1 MDFKS
6 LRSDKLK
13 LTQEEFANLY
23 GISIQEVQ
31 ELDKTGKP
39 DMDLIVKIATK
50 SGLDFNTILSYE
62 KPRVKP
68 ISAKDTW
75 EKTNFTKKSLSGYLN
90 SALEQMDIPDDM
102 RKNYIDDLEIGIMS
116 KFVKPT
122 VAIVGRSDTGKSTLI
137 NSLIGAEKMPAK
149 WTPTTSTAV
158 YVKHIK
164 DRPAFIHDEAWIF
177 KRECG
182 NEKFWNSKRLYDE
195 KYCEKWKV
203 AGGDLSLLETY
214 STRQGGG
221 LKTEAGSAVVFV
233 DAPILLNCDII
244 DLPGYGTETASDDV
258 ITAKTAAH
266 ADVLIYLSLASGFLR
281 IEDIEYLKNNVRTL
295 PVLEKKGEN
304 GLKPLAN
311 LFVVASHADSV
322 DNGNEISLAN
332 ILKSGCER
340 YMSTLSDSYWK
351 SRAEESGYDYSP
363 AVIQS
368 RFFTYTTDIP
378 ALCEKFRNNLE
389 AVLETIPEIVDTEC
403 KESVRAYVA
412 RKEPNLEAEIQ
423 KYEALVEDRQKYVEL
438 LKDIQDS
445 DLERTAENDNK
456 KREIKDLIHSLN
468 GESLNECTKYCTSV
482 LTVDEIT
489 RRIKSKGIKNKKE
502 DIQQFASQLQ
512 DEMQSKC
519 SDLLKERSEQ
529 LSVKVKEYVS
539 DYQEGVQASFQEAN
553 LNADFDAGYEENAD
567 LTDDIINDIHVYHN
581 RLGAVVTDIAQLEQ
595 EEYEKQKRAIE
606 ATNTTQIK
614 KLYTIKQKLENAKT
628 HAEFDKLLQ
637 EISAVDAE
645 IDHDNL
651 TSEQK
656 THYDQLNK
664 SCTDTISAKMRQLE
678 YKDNIDYNK
687 KAVNAYNS
695 AFTSFKNNE
704 SRYTD
709 KSQLFGLVSTTLFA
723 YDAGRL
729 FNETLIFYNHV
740 YSYIFSKL
748 DDNGKLEL
756 TRYSIEC
763 ERKLR

>member
-322 DNGNEISLAN
+322 DPMFNEYKDAG
-332 ILKSGCER
+332 K
-340 YMSTLSDSYWK
+340 
-351 SRAEESGYDYSP
+351 
-363 AVIQS
+363 IQ
-368 RFFTYTTDIP
+368 
-378 ALCEKFRNNLE
+378 
-389 AVLETIPEIVDTEC
+389 
-403 KESVRAYVA
+403 
-412 RKEPNLEAEIQ
+412 
-423 KYEALVEDRQKYVEL
+423 EALLIGRNMVNKAPGDSECVNAYLDFL
-438 LKDIQDS
+438 LMLAEKLPRTD
-445 DLERTAENDNK
+445 ER
-456 KREIKDLIHSLN
+456 
-468 GESLNECTKYCTSV
+468 
-482 LTVDEIT
+482 
-489 RRIKSKGIKNKKE
+489 KS
-502 DIQQFASQLQ
+502 FADQ
-512 DEMQSKC
+512 
-519 SDLLKERSEQ
+519 
-529 LSVKVKEYVS
+529 
-539 DYQEGVQASFQEAN
+539 AN
-553 LNADFDAGYEENAD
+553 LVLSFYEENAD

-637 EISAVDAE
+637 EISAVDGQRA
-645 IDHDNL
+645 IRFCDL
-651 TSEQK
+651 QWRS
-656 THYDQLNK
+656 
-664 SCTDTISAKMRQLE
+664 
-678 YKDNIDYNK
+678 NICI
-687 KAVNAYNS
+687 
-695 AFTSFKNNE
+695 
-704 SRYTD
+704 R
-709 KSQLFGLVSTTLFA
+709 
-723 YDAGRL
+723 
-729 FNETLIFYNHV
+729 
-740 YSYIFSKL
+740 
-748 DDNGKLEL
+748 
-756 TRYSIEC
+756 
-763 ERKLR
+763 

>member
-90 SALEQMDIPDDM
+90 SALKQMDIPDDM
-102 RKNYIDDLEIGIMS
+102 QKNYIDDLEIGIMS

-389 AVLETIPEIVDTEC
+389 AVLETIPEIVDAQCQEI
-403 KESVRAYVA
+403 KETGKVRGAEGHHQKNVA
-412 RKEPNLEAEIQ
+412 DHPEDQGDPDNIKFYKSRKEHLEKGHNGDFHNSSDAPKIDKDKMLKKTNSKRVFRNEIKGIGIAAAIGIGVGFTIGFAVSLAQ
-423 KYEALVEDRQKYVEL
+423 TGVTPDSIKYALVNGGKSGL
-438 LKDIQDS
+438 SSGIQS
-445 DLERTAENDNK
+445 TIGYGIGRTVGQLASQALTGVFSNVGLEITENIAKMCNMGAVGAITIGVFSTVQFVK
-456 KREIKDLIHSLN
+456 LVCK
-468 GESLNECTKYCTSV
+468 GESLKTAAIQVGKQALFSLSLLVVSITAQGIFGGPSGIIVSV
-482 LTVDEIT
+482 
-489 RRIKSKGIKNKKE
+489 
-502 DIQQFASQLQ
+502 
-512 DEMQSKC
+512 
-519 SDLLKERSEQ
+519 
-529 LSVKVKEYVS
+529 
-539 DYQEGVQASFQEAN
+539 GVGVIF
-553 LNADFDAGYEENAD
+553 
-567 LTDDIINDIHVYHN
+567 
-581 RLGAVVTDIAQLEQ
+581 VT
-595 EEYEKQKRAIE
+595 
-606 ATNTTQIK
+606 
-614 KLYTIKQKLENAKT
+614 YTIADTVHQRNY
-628 HAEFDKLLQ
+628 
-637 EISAVDAE
+637 
-645 IDHDNL
+645 
-651 TSEQK
+651 SE
-656 THYDQLNK
+656 
-664 SCTDTISAKMRQLE
+664 
-678 YKDNIDYNK
+678 
-687 KAVNAYNS
+687 
-695 AFTSFKNNE
+695 
-704 SRYTD
+704 
-709 KSQLFGLVSTTLFA
+709 
-723 YDAGRL
+723 
-729 FNETLIFYNHV
+729 
-740 YSYIFSKL
+740 
-748 DDNGKLEL
+748 
-756 TRYSIEC
+756 
-763 ERKLR
+763 KLRVYMIEKCKPIFA

>member
-266 ADVLIYLSLASGFLR
+266 ADVLLMQYTNAPLLKSVTLKL
-281 IEDIEYLKNNVRTL
+281 LKNMDVW
-295 PVLEKKGEN
+295 
-304 GLKPLAN
+304 
-311 LFVVASHADSV
+311 
-322 DNGNEISLAN
+322 
-332 ILKSGCER
+332 R
-340 YMSTLSDSYWK
+340 Y
-351 SRAEESGYDYSP
+351 
-363 AVIQS
+363 
-368 RFFTYTTDIP
+368 
-378 ALCEKFRNNLE
+378 
-389 AVLETIPEIVDTEC
+389 DT
-403 KESVRAYVA
+403 
-412 RKEPNLEAEIQ
+412 
-423 KYEALVEDRQKYVEL
+423 
-438 LKDIQDS
+438 
-445 DLERTAENDNK
+445 
-456 KREIKDLIHSLN
+456 
-468 GESLNECTKYCTSV
+468 
-482 LTVDEIT
+482 
-489 RRIKSKGIKNKKE
+489 
-502 DIQQFASQLQ
+502 
-512 DEMQSKC
+512 
-519 SDLLKERSEQ
+519 
-529 LSVKVKEYVS
+529 
-539 DYQEGVQASFQEAN
+539 
-553 LNADFDAGYEENAD
+553 
-567 LTDDIINDIHVYHN
+567 
-581 RLGAVVTDIAQLEQ
+581 
-595 EEYEKQKRAIE
+595 
-606 ATNTTQIK
+606 
-614 KLYTIKQKLENAKT
+614 
-628 HAEFDKLLQ
+628 
-637 EISAVDAE
+637 
-645 IDHDNL
+645 
-651 TSEQK
+651 
-656 THYDQLNK
+656 
-664 SCTDTISAKMRQLE
+664 
-678 YKDNIDYNK
+678 
-687 KAVNAYNS
+687 
-695 AFTSFKNNE
+695 
-704 SRYTD
+704 
-709 KSQLFGLVSTTLFA
+709 
-723 YDAGRL
+723 
-729 FNETLIFYNHV
+729 
-740 YSYIFSKL
+740 
-748 DDNGKLEL
+748 
-756 TRYSIEC
+756 
-763 ERKLR
+763 

>member
-539 DYQEGVQASFQEAN
+539 
-553 LNADFDAGYEENAD
+553 
-567 LTDDIINDIHVYHN
+567 
-581 RLGAVVTDIAQLEQ
+581 
-595 EEYEKQKRAIE
+595 
-606 ATNTTQIK
+606 
-614 KLYTIKQKLENAKT
+614 
-628 HAEFDKLLQ
+628 
-637 EISAVDAE
+637 
-645 IDHDNL
+645 
-651 TSEQK
+651 
-656 THYDQLNK
+656 
-664 SCTDTISAKMRQLE
+664 
-678 YKDNIDYNK
+678 
-687 KAVNAYNS
+687 
-695 AFTSFKNNE
+695 
-704 SRYTD
+704 
-709 KSQLFGLVSTTLFA
+709 
-723 YDAGRL
+723 
-729 FNETLIFYNHV
+729 
-740 YSYIFSKL
+740 
-748 DDNGKLEL
+748 
-756 TRYSIEC
+756 
-763 ERKLR
+763 

>member
-389 AVLETIPEIVDTEC
+389 AVLETIPEIVDT
-403 KESVRAYVA
+403 
-412 RKEPNLEAEIQ
+412 
-423 KYEALVEDRQKYVEL
+423 
-438 LKDIQDS
+438 
-445 DLERTAENDNK
+445 
-456 KREIKDLIHSLN
+456 
-468 GESLNECTKYCTSV
+468 
-482 LTVDEIT
+482 
-489 RRIKSKGIKNKKE
+489 
-502 DIQQFASQLQ
+502 
-512 DEMQSKC
+512 
-519 SDLLKERSEQ
+519 
-529 LSVKVKEYVS
+529 
-539 DYQEGVQASFQEAN
+539 
-553 LNADFDAGYEENAD
+553 
-567 LTDDIINDIHVYHN
+567 
-581 RLGAVVTDIAQLEQ
+581 
-595 EEYEKQKRAIE
+595 
-606 ATNTTQIK
+606 
-614 KLYTIKQKLENAKT
+614 IKQKLENAKT

-704 SRYTD
+704 SRYKD

>member
-68 ISAKDTW
+68 INAKDTW

-378 ALCEKFRNNLE
+378 ALCEKFRNNLDVTIKRSDAPRATVPE
-389 AVLETIPEIVDTEC
+389 ENGRASADIKYGDEQASLKFCKDAESSAMNQTNPGYGDQHRIVPSDQLDDAKDVLTGSAQKNRLRGREDAAAQQEKTRDLLDDRIRGKDGTESTPLTKKQDDDLSKTIKKDENGN
-403 KESVRAYVA
+403 AYVDNEA
-412 RKEPNLEAEIQ
+412 MDKVMEDTGIKGKVKNAIRKNEIQ
-423 KYEALVEDRQKYVEL
+423 GLASAVAIGAGIGFTIGFAVSLAQSGITPDSVKYAFVNGGKSGVASGVQSVVGYGIGRTIGQIATNAIEGVLSNAGLEITANISKMCTMGTVGAITVAVFSTVQFVKLIYHGECLKSAAIQVGKQALFSLSL
-438 LKDIQDS
+438 LAISIAAQGMWGGPAGIIVSIGTGIVIVSYTIADAVHQ
-445 DLERTAENDNK
+445 RTFAE
-456 KREIKDLIHSLN
+456 ECHIKTIEEYGRLALRH
-468 GESLNECTKYCTSV
+468 LNE
-482 LTVDEIT
+482 L
-489 RRIKSKGIKNKKE
+489 
-502 DIQQFASQLQ
+502 QFA
-512 DEMQSKC
+512 
-519 SDLLKERSEQ
+519 
-529 LSVKVKEYVS
+529 
-539 DYQEGVQASFQEAN
+539 
-553 LNADFDAGYEENAD
+553 
-567 LTDDIINDIHVYHN
+567 
-581 RLGAVVTDIAQLEQ
+581 
-595 EEYEKQKRAIE
+595 
-606 ATNTTQIK
+606 
-614 KLYTIKQKLENAKT
+614 
-628 HAEFDKLLQ
+628 
-637 EISAVDAE
+637 
-645 IDHDNL
+645 
-651 TSEQK
+651 
-656 THYDQLNK
+656 
-664 SCTDTISAKMRQLE
+664 
-678 YKDNIDYNK
+678 
-687 KAVNAYNS
+687 
-695 AFTSFKNNE
+695 
-704 SRYTD
+704 
-709 KSQLFGLVSTTLFA
+709 
-723 YDAGRL
+723 
-729 FNETLIFYNHV
+729 
-740 YSYIFSKL
+740 
-748 DDNGKLEL
+748 
-756 TRYSIEC
+756 
-763 ERKLR
+763 

>member
-68 ISAKDTW
+68 INAKDTW

-389 AVLETIPEIVDTEC
+389 AVLETIPEIVD
-403 KESVRAYVA
+403 SG
-412 RKEPNLEAEIQ
+412 Q
-423 KYEALVEDRQKYVEL
+423 DR
-438 LKDIQDS
+438 
-445 DLERTAENDNK
+445 
-456 KREIKDLIHSLN
+456 
-468 GESLNECTKYCTSV
+468 
-482 LTVDEIT
+482 
-489 RRIKSKGIKNKKE
+489 
-502 DIQQFASQLQ
+502 
-512 DEMQSKC
+512 
-519 SDLLKERSEQ
+519 
-529 LSVKVKEYVS
+529 
-539 DYQEGVQASFQEAN
+539 
-553 LNADFDAGYEENAD
+553 
-567 LTDDIINDIHVYHN
+567 
-581 RLGAVVTDIAQLEQ
+581 
-595 EEYEKQKRAIE
+595 
-606 ATNTTQIK
+606 
-614 KLYTIKQKLENAKT
+614 
-628 HAEFDKLLQ
+628 
-637 EISAVDAE
+637 
-645 IDHDNL
+645 
-651 TSEQK
+651 
-656 THYDQLNK
+656 
-664 SCTDTISAKMRQLE
+664 
-678 YKDNIDYNK
+678 
-687 KAVNAYNS
+687 
-695 AFTSFKNNE
+695 
-704 SRYTD
+704 
-709 KSQLFGLVSTTLFA
+709 
-723 YDAGRL
+723 
-729 FNETLIFYNHV
+729 
-740 YSYIFSKL
+740 
-748 DDNGKLEL
+748 
-756 TRYSIEC
+756 
-763 ERKLR
+763 

>member
-177 KRECG
+177 KREC
-182 NEKFWNSKRLYDE
+182 
-195 KYCEKWKV
+195 
-203 AGGDLSLLETY
+203 
-214 STRQGGG
+214 
-221 LKTEAGSAVVFV
+221 
-233 DAPILLNCDII
+233 
-244 DLPGYGTETASDDV
+244 
-258 ITAKTAAH
+258 
-266 ADVLIYLSLASGFLR
+266 
-281 IEDIEYLKNNVRTL
+281 
-295 PVLEKKGEN
+295 
-304 GLKPLAN
+304 
-311 LFVVASHADSV
+311 
-322 DNGNEISLAN
+322 
-332 ILKSGCER
+332 
-340 YMSTLSDSYWK
+340 
-351 SRAEESGYDYSP
+351 
-363 AVIQS
+363 
-368 RFFTYTTDIP
+368 
-378 ALCEKFRNNLE
+378 
-389 AVLETIPEIVDTEC
+389 
-403 KESVRAYVA
+403 
-412 RKEPNLEAEIQ
+412 
-423 KYEALVEDRQKYVEL
+423 
-438 LKDIQDS
+438 
-445 DLERTAENDNK
+445 
-456 KREIKDLIHSLN
+456 
-468 GESLNECTKYCTSV
+468 TKYCTSV

-553 LNADFDAGYEENAD
+553 LNADFDAGYAFASS
-567 LTDDIINDIHVYHN
+567 LAKIGIIGG
-581 RLGAVVTDIAQLEQ
+581 LGAFLAADAAFAFGSWAFLFGIGGQIALFANFLGPIGIVAGALISAGLGIMKLFGGGW
-595 EEYEKQKRAIE
+595 EKSVA
-606 ATNTTQIK
+606 K
-614 KLYTIKQKLENAKT
+614 KL
-628 HAEFDKLLQ
+628 
-637 EISAVDAE
+637 
-645 IDHDNL
+645 
-651 TSEQK
+651 
-656 THYDQLNK
+656 
-664 SCTDTISAKMRQLE
+664 
-678 YKDNIDYNK
+678 
-687 KAVNAYNS
+687 VNAYEEKGVTDQYRKAINEYWAQTET
-695 AFTSFKNNE
+695 AFDQAAEQLDQAWTAYVERLQTTVDSYDIEQIETS
-704 SRYTD
+704 
-709 KSQLFGLVSTTLFA
+709 
-723 YDAGRL
+723 
-729 FNETLIFYNHV
+729 
-740 YSYIFSKL
+740 
-748 DDNGKLEL
+748 L
-756 TRYSIEC
+756 TAAKGIQNFFEHIP
-763 ERKLR
+763 L

>member
-368 RFFTYTTDIP
+368 RFFTY
-378 ALCEKFRNNLE
+378 AGY
-389 AVLETIPEIVDTEC
+389 A
-403 KESVRAYVA
+403 
-412 RKEPNLEAEIQ
+412 
-423 KYEALVEDRQKYVEL
+423 
-438 LKDIQDS
+438 
-445 DLERTAENDNK
+445 
-456 KREIKDLIHSLN
+456 
-468 GESLNECTKYCTSV
+468 
-482 LTVDEIT
+482 
-489 RRIKSKGIKNKKE
+489 
-502 DIQQFASQLQ
+502 FASSLA
-512 DEMQSKC
+512 KI
-519 SDLLKERSEQ
+519 
-529 LSVKVKEYVS
+529 
-539 DYQEGVQASFQEAN
+539 G
-553 LNADFDAGYEENAD
+553 
-567 LTDDIINDIHVYHN
+567 IIGG
-581 RLGAVVTDIAQLEQ
+581 LGAFLAADAAFAFGSWAFLFGIGGQIALFANFLGPIGIVAGALISAGLGIMKLFGGGW
-595 EEYEKQKRAIE
+595 EKSVA
-606 ATNTTQIK
+606 K
-614 KLYTIKQKLENAKT
+614 KL
-628 HAEFDKLLQ
+628 
-637 EISAVDAE
+637 
-645 IDHDNL
+645 
-651 TSEQK
+651 
-656 THYDQLNK
+656 
-664 SCTDTISAKMRQLE
+664 
-678 YKDNIDYNK
+678 
-687 KAVNAYNS
+687 VNAYEEKGVTDQYRKAINEYWAQTET
-695 AFTSFKNNE
+695 AFDQAAEQLDQAWTAYVERLQTTVDSYDIEQIETS
-704 SRYTD
+704 
-709 KSQLFGLVSTTLFA
+709 
-723 YDAGRL
+723 
-729 FNETLIFYNHV
+729 
-740 YSYIFSKL
+740 
-748 DDNGKLEL
+748 L
-756 TRYSIEC
+756 TAAKGIQNFFEHIP
-763 ERKLR
+763 L

>member
-68 ISAKDTW
+68 INAKDTW

-203 AGGDLSLLETY
+203 AGGDLNLLETY

-363 AVIQS
+363 AAIQS

-553 LNADFDAGYEENAD
+553 LNADFDAGYAFASSLAKILIPAVPNNTPAANNPVCFVSNFLKFFNIIKSSCFCRFLFISYFNAVKIKFP
-567 LTDDIINDIHVYHN
+567 LLFALLRNLIIISF
-581 RLGAVVTDIAQLEQ
+581 IKSPSAQ
-595 EEYEKQKRAIE
+595 
-606 ATNTTQIK
+606 
-614 KLYTIKQKLENAKT
+614 
-628 HAEFDKLLQ
+628 
-637 EISAVDAE
+637 
-645 IDHDNL
+645 
-651 TSEQK
+651 
-656 THYDQLNK
+656 
-664 SCTDTISAKMRQLE
+664 CRQL
-678 YKDNIDYNK
+678 
-687 KAVNAYNS
+687 
-695 AFTSFKNNE
+695 
-704 SRYTD
+704 
-709 KSQLFGLVSTTLFA
+709 
-723 YDAGRL
+723 
-729 FNETLIFYNHV
+729 
-740 YSYIFSKL
+740 
-748 DDNGKLEL
+748 
-756 TRYSIEC
+756 
-763 ERKLR
+763 

>member
-281 IEDIEYLKNNVRTL
+281 IED
-295 PVLEKKGEN
+295 
-304 GLKPLAN
+304 
-311 LFVVASHADSV
+311 
-322 DNGNEISLAN
+322 
-332 ILKSGCER
+332 
-340 YMSTLSDSYWK
+340 
-351 SRAEESGYDYSP
+351 
-363 AVIQS
+363 
-368 RFFTYTTDIP
+368 
-378 ALCEKFRNNLE
+378 
-389 AVLETIPEIVDTEC
+389 TEC

-553 LNADFDAGYEENAD
+553 LNADFDAGYAFASS
-567 LTDDIINDIHVYHN
+567 LAKIGIIGG
-581 RLGAVVTDIAQLEQ
+581 LGAFLAADAAFAFGSWAFLFGIGGQIALFANFLGPIGIVAGALISAGLGIMKLFGGGW
-595 EEYEKQKRAIE
+595 EKSVA
-606 ATNTTQIK
+606 K
-614 KLYTIKQKLENAKT
+614 KL
-628 HAEFDKLLQ
+628 
-637 EISAVDAE
+637 
-645 IDHDNL
+645 
-651 TSEQK
+651 
-656 THYDQLNK
+656 
-664 SCTDTISAKMRQLE
+664 
-678 YKDNIDYNK
+678 
-687 KAVNAYNS
+687 VNAYEEKGVTDQYRKAINEYWAQTET
-695 AFTSFKNNE
+695 AFDQAAEQLDQAWTAYVERLQTTVDSYDIEQIETS
-704 SRYTD
+704 
-709 KSQLFGLVSTTLFA
+709 
-723 YDAGRL
+723 
-729 FNETLIFYNHV
+729 
-740 YSYIFSKL
+740 
-748 DDNGKLEL
+748 L
-756 TRYSIEC
+756 TAAKGIQNFFEHIP
-763 ERKLR
+763 L

>member
-1 MDFKS
+1 
-6 LRSDKLK
+6 
-13 LTQEEFANLY
+13 
-23 GISIQEVQ
+23 
-31 ELDKTGKP
+31 
-39 DMDLIVKIATK
+39 
-50 SGLDFNTILSYE
+50 
-62 KPRVKP
+62 
-68 ISAKDTW
+68 
-75 EKTNFTKKSLSGYLN
+75 
-90 SALEQMDIPDDM
+90 MDIPDDM
-102 RKNYIDDLEIGIMS
+102 QKNYIDDLEIGIMS

-456 KREIKDLIHSLN
+456 KREIKDLIHSLS

-553 LNADFDAGYEENAD
+553 LNADFDAGYAFASS
-567 LTDDIINDIHVYHN
+567 LAKIGIIGG
-581 RLGAVVTDIAQLEQ
+581 LGAFLAADAAFAFGSWAFLFGIGGQIALFANFLGPIGIVAGALISAGLGIMKLFGGGW
-595 EEYEKQKRAIE
+595 EKSVA
-606 ATNTTQIK
+606 K
-614 KLYTIKQKLENAKT
+614 KL
-628 HAEFDKLLQ
+628 
-637 EISAVDAE
+637 
-645 IDHDNL
+645 
-651 TSEQK
+651 
-656 THYDQLNK
+656 
-664 SCTDTISAKMRQLE
+664 
-678 YKDNIDYNK
+678 
-687 KAVNAYNS
+687 VNAYEEKGVTDQYRKAINEYWAQTET
-695 AFTSFKNNE
+695 AFDQAAEQLDQAWTTYVERLQTTVDSYDIEQIETS
-704 SRYTD
+704 
-709 KSQLFGLVSTTLFA
+709 
-723 YDAGRL
+723 
-729 FNETLIFYNHV
+729 
-740 YSYIFSKL
+740 
-748 DDNGKLEL
+748 L
-756 TRYSIEC
+756 TAAKGIQNFFEHIP
-763 ERKLR
+763 L